1 MSAFLLAC
9 ALAWCGGETADTVL
23 TMRPGDLV
31 VIRNTDGAV
40 SLEAG
45 GEDQME
51 VSGRGRADPV
61 AVRRTGNRVVVGGSG
76 TGRAGRPVELAIRLP
91 DWVDVE
97 VEGRRLDVSV
107 RGMAGS
113 VDIASVSG
121 DVEIVDARGPVR
133 VHAVQGEITVDDA
146 TGSLTLASQTDDV
159 RVRGATG
166 PVEARTVSGDVFL
179 DAIGS
184 ARVHAEVQAG
194 DIRFSGDVLAGGT
207 YRFFLHSGD
216 ARLVLPRNPSA
227 RVRVST
233 FHGTF
238 ESDFPVRVSEFTSG
252 RAFEFTLGDGDAE
265 VTVEAFDGEI
275 QLVQGG

>member
-1 MSAFLLAC
+1 MSALLVAC
-9 ALAWCGGETADTVL
+9 ALALCGGEAADTVL
-23 TMRPGDLV
+23 AMRPGDRV
-31 VIRNTDGAV
+31 VVRDVDGTV

-45 GEDQME
+45 GGDDME
-51 VSGRGRADPV
+51 VSGGGRADRV
-61 AVRRTGNRVVVGGSG
+61 AVRRTGDRVVVGRSR
-76 TGRAGRPVELAIRLP
+76 TGRTGRPVELAVRLP

-97 VEGRRLDVSV
+97 VEGHRLDVSV
-107 RGMAGS
+107 RGLTGS
-113 VDIASVSG
+113 VDIATVSG
-121 DVEIVDARGPVR
+121 DVEVVGTRGPVR
-133 VHAVQGEITVDDA
+133 VRAVQGEITVDDA
-146 TGSLTLASQTDDV
+146 TGSLALTSQTDDV

-194 DIRFSGDVLAGGT
+194 DIRFSGDLLAGGT

-216 ARLVLPRNPSA
+216 ARLVLQRNPSA

-238 ESDFPVRVSEFTSG
+238 ESDFPVRVREFTSG
-252 RAFEFTLGDGDAE
+252 RTFEFTLGDGEAE

-275 QLVQGG
+275 QLLQGG